1 MLAAKA
7 EGGSHEPLGK
17 ETAGLWGQVGAGGR
31 EPERLSKR
39 EAEKWH
45 H

>member
-17 ETAGLWGQVGAGGR
+17 EIAGRMGVCVAGG
-31 EPERLSKR
+31 ERLSKR
-39 EAEKWH
+39 KAEKLH
-45 H
+45 CD